1 MDDTKMDE
9 RLKDSRP
16 FSKTLVGYATAST
29 THGIYY
35 IFERG
40 RWILERFLWIFVVLI
55 AILLAVSWSWKA
67 YKKWED
73 DPMITS
79 IATTGLP
86 IQKIPFPSITI
97 CAQGVIELESDMR
110 AILLLF

>member
-16 FSKTLVGYATAST
+16 FSKTLVGYANAST

-55 AILLAVSWSWKA
+55 SILLAVTWSWNA

-97 CAQGVIELESDMR
+97 CAQGVVLRIK
-110 AILLLF
+110 FQ

>member
-1 MDDTKMDE
+1 MEDGKADE
-9 RLKDSRP
+9 RLKNSRP
-16 FSKTLVGYATAST
+16 FSKTLVGYANAST

-40 RWILERFLWIFVVLI
+40 RWILERFVWVVVVLI
-55 AILLAVSWSWKA
+55 AILLAVAWSWWA
-67 YKKWED
+67 YKGWQD
-73 DPMITS
+73 DPIITS

-97 CAQGVIELESDMR
+97 CAQGMIR
-110 AILLLF
+110 R